1 MPAVEPIEAVEAT
14 AIANALRQG
23 LEVPD
28 ELFDRVFPKALRP
41 RSELHW
47 TPVDVARTAAALLVP
62 ARRVLDVG
70 AGAGKACLIGGLTSP
85 AMWVGIERDPVLV
98 AAGHAAALALGV
110 DHRVHLVEGGL
121 ATADWSRF
129 DGFYLYNPFGEALLA
144 TDDPLG
150 GRAAWTGD
158 VELVERHLRAARP
171 GTRVVTYHGFGGRLD
186 PAYAQ
191 VSSQVL
197 RESELALWV
206 RQG

>member
-1 MPAVEPIEAVEAT
+1 MPPVDSDPVEAL

-28 ELFDRVFPKALRP
+28 ELFDRVFPRSLRA

-47 TPVDVARTAAALLVP
+47 TPVDVARAAAALLVP

-85 AMWVGIERDPVLV
+85 AMWIGVERDPVLV
-98 AAGHAAALALGV
+98 AAGNAAAVALGV
-110 DHRVHLVEGGL
+110 DHRAHLVQGEL
-121 ATADWSRF
+121 AIADWSRF

-144 TDDPLG
+144 TDDPLRR
-150 GRAAWTGD
+150 RAEWTAE
-158 VELVERHLRAARP
+158 VELVERQLRAARP
-171 GTRVVTYHGFGGRLD
+171 GTRVVTYHGFGGQLD
-186 PAYAQ
+186 GAYAQ
-191 VSSQVL
+191 ISSQLL